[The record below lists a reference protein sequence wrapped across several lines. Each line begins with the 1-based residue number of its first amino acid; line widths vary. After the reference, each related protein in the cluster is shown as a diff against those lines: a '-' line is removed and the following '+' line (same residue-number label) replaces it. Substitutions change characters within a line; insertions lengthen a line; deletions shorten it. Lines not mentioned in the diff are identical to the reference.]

1 MEGKQIGQKK
11 GANLTTKKEKEV
23 KPLIIKYS
31 KDFEGT
37 LSDKEVM
44 KLVGISRNTFYTYKK
59 ELKATN

>member
-11 GANLTTKKEKEV
+11 GTNLTTKKEKEV